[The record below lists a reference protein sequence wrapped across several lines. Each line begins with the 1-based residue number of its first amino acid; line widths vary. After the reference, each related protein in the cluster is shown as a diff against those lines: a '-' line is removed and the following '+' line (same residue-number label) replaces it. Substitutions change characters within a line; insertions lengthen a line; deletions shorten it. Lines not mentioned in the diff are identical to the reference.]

1 MSKPEKNSRK
11 EEIQNEESSDADE
24 QNDIEMTIENEEE
37 EISKEHVKQL
47 MLMANSIMNMTE
59 LMSKFSIVV
68 KGLSSALVDL
78 TERVAEIEGE
88 IGIIKED
95 EEEEDKSAI
104 RFTIDEDE
112 NENEDSDQGL
122 DDEKN

>member
-95 EEEEDKSAI
+95 EEEDKSAI